1 MMNENKS
8 KEFSMDKLPWFYK
21 LILKIPGTDFL
32 ESAGGIFWGIIVP
45 IFMSLDVYLTLF
57 LLVFFPFPINVVL
70 IATIPITI
78 LLIFI
83 KIILERFINWW
94 NSVFGKSRFEWN
106 VEKAVQEYVS
116 LLKKKKEEKNEQ

>member
-1 MMNENKS
+1 MNENKS

>member
-32 ESAGGIFWGIIVP
+32 ESAGGIFWGIMVP
-45 IFMSLDVYLTLF
+45 IFMSLDAYLTLF
-57 LLVFFPFPINVVL
+57 LLVFFPFPINVIL

-106 VEKAVQEYVS
+106 VEKAVQEYIS
-116 LLKKKKEEKNEQ
+116 LLKKKEEKNEQ

>member
-1 MMNENKS
+1 MNENKS

-32 ESAGGIFWGIIVP
+32 ESAGGIFWGIMVP
-45 IFMSLDVYLTLF
+45 IFMSLNAYLTLF
-57 LLVFFPFPINVVL
+57 LLVFFPFPINVIL

-106 VEKAVQEYVS
+106 VEKAVQEYIS
-116 LLKKKKEEKNEQ
+116 LLKKKEEKNEQ

>member
-1 MMNENKS
+1 MNENKS

-32 ESAGGIFWGIIVP
+32 ESAGGIFWGIMVP
-45 IFMSLDVYLTLF
+45 IFMSLDAYLTLF

-116 LLKKKKEEKNEQ
+116 LLKKKEEKNEQ

>member
-1 MMNENKS
+1 MNENKS

-106 VEKAVQEYVS
+106 VEKAVQEYLS
-116 LLKKKKEEKNEQ
+116 LLKKKEEKNKPIT

>member
-21 LILKIPGTDFL
+21 LILKIPGTNFL
-32 ESAGGIFWGIIVP
+32 KSVGGIFWGIMMP
-45 IFMSLDVYLTLF
+45 IFVSLDVYLMLF

-70 IATIPITI
+70 MATIPITI

-94 NSVFGKSRFEWN
+94 DSVFGKSRFEWN
-106 VEKAVQEYVS
+106 VEKAVQEYLS
-116 LLKKKKEEKNEQ
+116 LLKKKEEKNEQ